1 MIDYQKILNQ
11 NMIRVLKDILNYI
24 SLNGYSDENHLYIT
38 FSTKNNDTKIP
49 MWLRKKYPEEM
60 TIVIQYE
67 YYELKVEEDYFKIT
81 LSFNNIKTQLK
92 INYNSVISFADP
104 YSNFG
109 LILKNKKIQTNLRN
123 KTHEK
128 KLNKNNVLD
137 LSKYR
142 KN

>member
-1 MIDYQKILNQ
+1 MIDYQQILNQ

-24 SLNGYSDENHLYIT
+24 SLNGYSDENQLYIT
-38 FSTKNNDTKIP
+38 FSTKNNDINIP

-60 TIVIQYE
+60 TIIIQYE
-67 YYELKVEEDYFKIT
+67 YYDLKVEEDYFKIT

-128 KLNKNNVLD
+128 KLDKNNVLD

>member
-24 SLNGYSDENHLYIT
+24 SLNGYSDKNQLYIT
-38 FSTKNNDTKIP
+38 FSTKNNDTNIP

-60 TIVIQYE
+60 TIIIQYE
-67 YYELKVEEDYFKIT
+67 YYDLKVEEDYFKIT
-81 LSFNNIKTQLK
+81 LSFNNIKTLLK

-109 LILKNKKIQTNLRN
+109 LILKNKKIKTNLKN
-123 KTHEK
+123 KKNEK
-128 KLNKNNVLD
+128 KLNKDNVLD

-142 KN
+142 KS

>member
-1 MIDYQKILNQ
+1 MIDYQQILNQ

-24 SLNGYSDENHLYIT
+24 SLNGYSDENQLYIT
-38 FSTKNNDTKIP
+38 FSTKNNDVNIP

-60 TIVIQYE
+60 TIIIQYE
-67 YYELKVEEDYFKIT
+67 YYDLKVEENYFKIT

-128 KLNKNNVLD
+128 KLDKNNVLD

>member
-1 MIDYQKILNQ
+1 MINYQKILNQ

-24 SLNGYSDENHLYIT
+24 SLNGYSDENQLYIT
-38 FSTKNNDTKIP
+38 FSTKDNDTNIP

-60 TIVIQYE
+60 TIIIQYE
-67 YYELKVEEDYFKIT
+67 YYDLKVEKDYFMIT

-109 LILKNKKIQTNLRN
+109 LILKNKKIKTNLKN
-123 KTHEK
+123 KTDEIK
-128 KLNKNNVLD
+128 FEKNNVLD